1 MAILQQVIF
10 KLDKEEYGIDI
21 MKVNV
26 IEKYSEVVKIPN
38 APEYIEGII
47 NLRGEVLPVY
57 SLRKK
62 FNLEEKQVDE
72 NTKIIVTIVND
83 MKIGFVVDSVMEI
96 LHIEDENVEDAPQIV
111 TGISH
116 KYIKSVAKLDDRMII
131 LVDISLIVSDEEKL
145 SMGQVVEEV
154 VNN

>member
-1 MAILQQVIF
+1 MDTLQQVIF

-26 IEKYSEVVKIPN
+26 IERYSEVVKIPN
-38 APEYIEGII
+38 APEYIVGII

-62 FNLEEKQVDE
+62 FNLKEREIDE
-72 NTKIIVTIVND
+72 DTKIIVAITND

-96 LHIEDENVEDAPQIV
+96 LYIDDEEIESTPKIV

-116 KYIKSVAKLDDRMII
+116 KYIKSVAKLENRMVI
-131 LVDISLIVSDEEKL
+131 LLDIDLIVSDEEKL
-145 SMGQVVEEV
+145 SMGQVIDEL
-154 VNN
+154 NQ